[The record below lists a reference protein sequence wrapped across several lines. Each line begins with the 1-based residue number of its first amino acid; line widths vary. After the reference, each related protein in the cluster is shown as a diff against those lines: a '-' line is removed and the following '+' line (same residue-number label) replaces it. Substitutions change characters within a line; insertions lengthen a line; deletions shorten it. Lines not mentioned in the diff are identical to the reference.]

1 MNVVV
6 IMNDTWRY
14 DCLGANG
21 NGAIHTPVLDQ
32 FAAESAVFDRSYAGS
47 YPTVPIR
54 HDLLKGR
61 FGAPFHGWLP
71 LEWDALTLPEVM
83 RRNDFVSMLILSTP
97 HLINY
102 GYGFDRPFHAWEMIR
117 GADID
122 RWNTDYFQEY
132 ALPAREKFNSDEHL
146 ALYHRGR
153 TYRRIEAE
161 MDAPRVMQ
169 SACDWL
175 ERNAGHDRFFLWVDS
190 FDPHEP
196 WDPPDHYIDLYSR
209 DYAGDDIFWP
219 KYTDASFYTPEEAER
234 MRARYMGEITMSDR
248 WIGCV
253 LDTIDRVGRRH
264 DTIVIVM
271 SDHGHLFG
279 EHDRVSKWGAWL
291 ELWDEC
297 AHQFF
302 MVRHPDRLG
311 AGKRIGGLIQPADLA
326 PSILEMV
333 GIDAPAEMGIQ
344 GQSWLPLLD
353 GRKRSLR
360 PAAISAFH
368 PRQGTIDGCHNHLS
382 PDGQWTAATVTDR
395 RWQLID
401 FPSPRRRELY
411 DLSNEGGSLRNVL
424 AGNEVEADRL
434 HDHLLRFFGQH
445 DAPDWL
451 LQAFRDGPDAAIQPP
466 VSEWRQ
472 NVQRRSTPRANTPPG
487 NVVG

>member
-21 NGAIHTPVLDQ
+21 NDVIRTPVLDQ
-32 FAAESAVFDRSYAGS
+32 FAGESAVFDRSYAGS

-83 RRNDFVSMLILSTP
+83 RQNGYVSMLILSTP
-97 HLINY
+97 HMINY

-117 GADID
+117 GAEAD
-122 RWNTDYFQEY
+122 RWKTDYFQEY
-132 ALPAREKFNSDEHL
+132 ALPHREKFNSDGHM
-146 ALYHRGR
+146 AMYNRGR
-153 TYRRIEAE
+153 TYRRREAE

-169 SACDWL
+169 AACNWL
-175 ERNAGHDRFFLWVDS
+175 ERNAGHDNLFLWVDS

-196 WDPPDHYIDLYSR
+196 WDPPDHYTDLYSQ
-209 DYAGDDIFWP
+209 DYEGADIFWP
-219 KYTDASFYTPEEAER
+219 KYIDASFYSPGEAER
-234 MRARYMGEITMSDR
+234 MRARYMGEITMVDR
-248 WIGCV
+248 WIGRL
-253 LDTIDRVGRRH
+253 LDTIDRVGLRH

-302 MVRHPDRLG
+302 MVRHPDGMG
-311 AGKRIGGLIQPADLA
+311 AGNRIGGLIQPADLA

-333 GIDAPAEMGIQ
+333 GIEPPAEMAVQ
-344 GQSWLPLLD
+344 GKSWLPLID
-353 GRKRSLR
+353 GRKRSIR
-360 PAAISAFH
+360 RAAVSAFH
-368 PRQGTIDGCHNHLS
+368 PRQGPIDGCQNHIS
-382 PDGQWTAATVTDR
+382 PDGQWTAATVTDL

-401 FPSPRRRELY
+401 FPEAERRQLY
-411 DLSNEGGSLRNVL
+411 DLSADGGSLQN
-424 AGNEVEADRL
+424 AIHGNESVADRL
-434 HDHLLRFFGQH
+434 HGELLEFLGRH
-445 DAPDWL
+445 DSPDWL
-451 LQAFRDGPDAAIQPP
+451 QSVFRDGPDVASQPP
-466 VSEWRQ
+466 LSDWRTHVF
-472 NVQRRSTPRANTPPG
+472 NRGTPQAMTPPG
-487 NVVG
+487 KVV